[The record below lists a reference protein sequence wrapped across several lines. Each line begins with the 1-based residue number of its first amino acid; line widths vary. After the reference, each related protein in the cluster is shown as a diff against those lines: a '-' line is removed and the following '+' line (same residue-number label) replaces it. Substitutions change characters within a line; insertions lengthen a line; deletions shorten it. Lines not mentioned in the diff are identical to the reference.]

1 MFRKRRV
8 RPTGSP
14 DDLVAIVEKGVD
26 PHVVVFHEPQSVP
39 AEQFRGLR
47 NSLVS
52 LNSERAPRVLAVTS
66 ALRGEGK
73 SVAVVNLGCAFA
85 ELRET
90 RVILVDADL
99 RDPSLEDLL
108 GLAPGP
114 GLHEALTG
122 RLPLEQAI
130 RPTFLRGL
138 SFLGAGGPAE
148 HSIEILASGRFKPI
162 LDALKESYHYILVDT
177 PPALAVTD
185 AGVVGRSADG
195 ILLVVRLESTP
206 RSRVE
211 QALAVLQ
218 GLGGNVLG
226 TFLTGVPLSAR
237 RKDAYAYR

>member
-1 MFRKRRV
+1 MH
-8 RPTGSP
+8 PTGSP
-14 DDLVAIVEKGVD
+14 EEFVAIVEKGVD
-26 PHVVVFHEPQSVP
+26 PHVVVFHEPHSVP

-52 LNSERAPRVLAVTS
+52 LNPERAPRVLAVTS

-73 SVAVVNLGCAFA
+73 SVAVVNLACAFA

-90 RVILVDADL
+90 RVVLVDADL
-99 RDPSLEDLL
+99 RDPSVEALL
-108 GLAPGP
+108 GIAPGP
-114 GLHEALTG
+114 GLCEVLSG
-122 RLPLEQAI
+122 RLPLEQAV

-138 SFLGAGGPAE
+138 SFLGPGEGAE
-148 HSIEILASGRFKPI
+148 ASAEILASGRLKPV
-162 LDALKESYHYILVDT
+162 LDALKESSHYILVDT

-185 AGVVGRSADG
+185 AGVIGRSADG

-206 RSRVE
+206 RARVE
-211 QALAVLQ
+211 QAIAVLD

-226 TFLTGVPLSAR
+226 IFLTGVPLGTR

>member
-1 MFRKRRV
+1 MMRERKV

-14 DDLVAIVEKGVD
+14 GDLVGILEKGVD

-52 LNSERAPRVLAVTS
+52 LNSDRAPRVIAVTS

-73 SVAVVNLGCAFA
+73 SVAIANLACTLV

-99 RDPSLEDLL
+99 RDPSIETLL
-108 GLAPGP
+108 GVAPGP
-114 GLHEALTG
+114 GLCEVLSG
-122 RLPLEQAI
+122 RLPLDQAI
-130 RPTFLRGL
+130 RGTFLRGL
-138 SFLGAGGPAE
+138 SLLGPGEATEASAE
-148 HSIEILASGRFKPI
+148 FLASGRLKPV
-162 LDALKESYHYILVDT
+162 LDALKETYHYILVDT

-206 RSRVE
+206 RARVE
-211 QALAVLQ
+211 QAIAILEN
-218 GLGGNVLG
+218 LGGNVFG
-226 TFLTGVPLSAR
+226 TFLTGVPLGTG
-237 RKDAYAYR
+237 RKDSYAYR